1 MRQHFGSK
9 ANSGPANIKHSRI
22 FFNKERC
29 LKLEVIETI
38 FKRRSIRNYLD
49 KKVEKNKIITLLKA
63 AAAAPTAANC
73 QPWEFIVVD
82 DDIKLSELR
91 DKLIFA
97 RYNAPCAIV
106 VCGNMK
112 LAHKGPSKEMW
123 VQDCSAAI
131 ENILIAAT
139 ATQLGSVWI
148 GIYPLESNINSVK
161 KILNIPEHVIPLGIV
176 YIGYPA
182 EEKETRTRFDEK
194 RVYWQEYE
202 PARRHRTKDKP
213 VIGHY

>member
-1 MRQHFGSK
+1 M
-9 ANSGPANIKHSRI
+9 
-22 FFNKERC
+22 
-29 LKLEVIETI
+29 EVIETI
-38 FKRRSIRNYLD
+38 YKRRSIRHYLD
-49 KKVEKNKIITLLKA
+49 KKVEKDKIITLLRA

-73 QPWEFIVVD
+73 QPWEFIVID
-82 DDIKLSELR
+82 EDEKLSQLR

-97 RYNAPCAIV
+97 RYNAPVAIV

-112 LAHKGPSKEMW
+112 LAFKGPSQEMW

-139 ATQLGSVWI
+139 SIGLGSVWI
-148 GIYPLESNINSVK
+148 GIYPLESNIRPLK
-161 KILNIPEHVIPLGIV
+161 KILNIPEYVTPLGIV
-176 YIGYPA
+176 YVGYPA
-182 EEKETRTRFDEK
+182 EEKEARTRFNEK

-202 PARRHRTKDKP
+202 PSRKHRTKDKS